1 MSHSPTQ
8 TLPRLG
14 LEGVRL
20 GFIVGISTDP
30 CRPSEL
36 LVDFDGNLG
45 GPLLARS
52 LVALTPDALVQAIST
67 RQGAALL
74 FERGNPGLPLVM
86 GLIQPVPEL
95 PPASPPAPAQEPAL
109 LREPVSSETPVS
121 LEVDSTAAGTTIPVS
136 LEASLPV
143 SDGPLAV
150 RIDDQRVVLEAR
162 TELVLTC
169 GQASIS
175 LQPDGRVIIRG
186 TDIISHARGMNR
198 MRGAAIQLN

>member
-1 MSHSPTQ
+1 MSHSPTRS
-8 TLPRLG
+8 PAPLG

-20 GFIVGISTDP
+20 GFIVGLSP
-30 CRPSEL
+30 ESVQPSGL

-52 LVALTPDALVQAIST
+52 LVALTSEALAQAIAT

-74 FERGNPGLPLVM
+74 FERGNPELPLVM
-86 GLIQPVPEL
+86 GLVQPLPALPATPE
-95 PPASPPAPAQEPAL
+95 ATSPEPAAP
-109 LREPVSSETPVS
+109 EP
-121 LEVDSTAAGTTIPVS
+121 AAIEG
-136 LEASLPV
+136 SLPLGE
-143 SDGPLAV
+143 GPLTL
-150 RIDDQRVVLEAR
+150 RMDEQRVVLEAH

-169 GQASIS
+169 GQASIT

-186 TDIISHARGMNR
+186 SDIISHAKGMNR